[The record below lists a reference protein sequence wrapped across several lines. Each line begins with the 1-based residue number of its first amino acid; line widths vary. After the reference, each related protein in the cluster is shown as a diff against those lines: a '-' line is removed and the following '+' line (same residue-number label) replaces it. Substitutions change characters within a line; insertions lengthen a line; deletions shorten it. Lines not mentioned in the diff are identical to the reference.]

1 MNLTQDTT
9 KTAASPSG
17 LQRVTVLGTGVLGA
31 QIAFQCAFH
40 GKSVTAYD
48 IDAAALER
56 ARDALTRL
64 AQTYAADLPGTTP
77 EATTRV
83 AAAIA
88 LSSDLAQA
96 VRDADLVIEAV
107 PEKLELK
114 RSVYAELARLAREGT
129 IFATNSST
137 LLPSAFADAT
147 GRPEKFLALHFANH
161 IWRQNTAE
169 VMGTPQTDPEVFEQV
184 ARFAAEIGM
193 EPIRLHKE
201 QPGYVLNSLL
211 VPLLNAAAALLLKG
225 VASPEDIDKTWRIGT
240 GAKLGPFQIYDIVG
254 LRTAYNIASA
264 NPATQGWAEYLKV
277 NYIDK
282 GRLGAGAGGGFYDD

>member
-1 MNLTQDTT
+1 MDKIN
-9 KTAASPSG
+9 K
-17 LQRVTVLGTGVLGA
+17 VTVLGTGVLGS
-31 QIAFQCAFH
+31 QIAFQTAYSGFEV
-40 GKSVTAYD
+40 SVYD
-48 IDAAALER
+48 IDE
-56 ARDALTRL
+56 
-64 AQTYAADLPGTTP
+64 
-77 EATTRV
+77 
-83 AAAIA
+83 AAIA
-88 LSSDLAQA
+88 KARQRFDALVERYEQEVPGADGPKLHTALARIGFFTDLGAA
-96 VRDADLVIEAV
+96 VADADLVIEAI
-107 PEKLELK
+107 PEVLELK
-114 RSVYAELARLAREGT
+114 RQTYARLDRLAPEKT